1 MTLVSKY
8 IYIDKLNDT
17 DNKYNTTYYNTIKTK
32 PIDVRSNTYI
42 DYGKE
47 INNNLPE
54 FKIGDT
60 VRISKY
66 NNIFA
71 KVNARN
77 GSEDVFVIKKVKNTL
92 WWTFIINDLNGEEFL
107 GTFHKNKLQKVNQ
120 KEFRIKKVIN
130 RKSDKLYVK
139 WKNCDS
145 SFNSW
150 IDKKDII

>member
-92 WWTFIINDLNGEEFL
+92 RWTFIINDLNGEEFL

-120 KEFRIKKVIN
+120 
-130 RKSDKLYVK
+130 
-139 WKNCDS
+139 
-145 SFNSW
+145 
-150 IDKKDII
+150 